1 MMIHPVYLPP
11 WPRGSAKIPFALT
24 LLVFARDKN
33 VTKYLAEVLAFEARH
48 PQVAAFSLALS
59 PIPRRGAGG
68 PQRLQL
74 FISAY

>member
-33 VTKYLAEVLAFEARH
+33 VTKYLAEVLAFEARQ
-48 PQVAAFSLALS
+48 PQVCKSTSPRWQRHGLFS
-59 PIPRRGAGG
+59 
-68 PQRLQL
+68 
-74 FISAY
+74 